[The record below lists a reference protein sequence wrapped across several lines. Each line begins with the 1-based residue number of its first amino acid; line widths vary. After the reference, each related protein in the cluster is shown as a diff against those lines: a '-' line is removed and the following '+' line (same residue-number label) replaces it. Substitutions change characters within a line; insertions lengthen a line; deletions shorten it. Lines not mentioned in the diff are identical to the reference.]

1 MRPTLAAEELKT
13 NLTQYLST
21 TFALAD
27 PPVREALEKFLNHPA
42 NGIFRGPYLR
52 IRTPFRTAD
61 EGLAGH
67 PGVGAGAS
75 PFRTCIRCRR
85 GGGCRAL
92 TVSRSRRW

>member
-27 PPVREALEKFLNHPA
+27 PPVREALEKFLNHPV

-52 IRTPFRTAD
+52 IRTPFRTAGR
-61 EGLAGH
+61 GLAGH

-75 PFRTCIRCRR
+75 PFRTCTRCRR
-85 GGGCRAL
+85 GGGCRAS
-92 TVSRSRRW
+92 TANRSRRW